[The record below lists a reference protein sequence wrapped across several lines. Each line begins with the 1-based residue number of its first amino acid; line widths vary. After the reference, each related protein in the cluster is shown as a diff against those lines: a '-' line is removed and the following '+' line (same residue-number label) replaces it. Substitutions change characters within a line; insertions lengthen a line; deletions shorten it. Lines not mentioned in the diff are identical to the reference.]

1 MSPEEAL
8 NYHETKD
15 RMKRMLKYLFEDME
29 KYKLSEKMKPE
40 YFKKQQRIFE
50 AANEFFEAANSIISL
65 KQYVIYYSS
74 EDLKNERAMLYN
86 NSKANNED
94 LKRNYS
100 ELFAQNEALKR
111 TIDQLRKSY

>member
-1 MSPEEAL
+1 MSPEESL
-8 NYHETKD
+8 NYHESKD
-15 RMKRMLKYLFEDME
+15 RMQKELTLLQKNIETYKRAEN
-29 KYKLSEKMKPE
+29 MKPE
-40 YFKKQQRIFE
+40 YYKKLQRIFE
-50 AANEFFEAANSIISL
+50 ASNEFYEAANTIISL

-111 TIDQLRKSY
+111 TIEQLRKNY